1 MENTEEV
8 YLRSSNRTRTIES
21 LQQVIH
27 GLFPLDKQG
36 QFFVPH
42 ICVRLVLII
51 LPYWSTGTTNAT
63 RNKRDENLYPNT
75 SACQRLNT
83 LMEEFAKG
91 VICTSRTKVL
101 ILTTASGCGFDES
114 YVGASGSEDF
124 EVHRWQSY

>member
-1 MENTEEV
+1 MENTQEV
-8 YLRSSNRTRTIES
+8 YLRSSNRTRTVES

-42 ICVRLVLII
+42 ICVRLVPTSHPFRSFVLN
-51 LPYWSTGTTNAT
+51 TAA

-83 LMEEFAKG
+83 LMEEFARG
-91 VICTSRTKVL
+91 MDHRLRTELLVL
-101 ILTTASGCGFDES
+101 IPWDRQLPRF
-114 YVGASGSEDF
+114 
-124 EVHRWQSY
+124 R

>member
-1 MENTEEV
+1 MLTGRRFLPSRLAWVEREFRLHFLPDVMENTEEV

-42 ICVRLVLII
+42 ICVRLVLLI
-51 LPYWSTGTTNAT
+51 LSYRSIGLTSAT

-83 LMEEFAKG
+83 LMDEFAKG
-91 VICTSRTKVL
+91 MS
-101 ILTTASGCGFDES
+101 
-114 YVGASGSEDF
+114 
-124 EVHRWQSY
+124 

>member
-1 MENTEEV
+1 MEKTEEV

-36 QFFVPH
+36 QLFVPH
-42 ICVRLVLII
+42 ICVRLVSPIH
-51 LPYWSTGTTNAT
+51 PYRSAVLNTAI

-83 LMEEFAKG
+83 LMEEFARG
-91 VICTSRTKVL
+91 VVQPPESCDIFSDAVITSR
-101 ILTTASGCGFDES
+101 CGFDES
-114 YVGASGSEDF
+114 YIGASGSRDF
-124 EVHRWQSY
+124 KVYWW

>member
-1 MENTEEV
+1 MENNEAV

-42 ICVRLVLII
+42 ICVRLVLVVRSSQFAE
-51 LPYWSTGTTNAT
+51 LKRTP

-91 VICTSRTKVL
+91 LVS
-101 ILTTASGCGFDES
+101 
-114 YVGASGSEDF
+114 
-124 EVHRWQSY
+124 

>member
-1 MENTEEV
+1 MSSLFSHFAWLEREFRLRFLPDVMENTEEV

-27 GLFPLDKQG
+27 GLFPLNKQG

-42 ICVRLVLII
+42 ICVRFVLVVRCRSAGLTCVI
-51 LPYWSTGTTNAT
+51 

-91 VICTSRTKVL
+91 GVSVV
-101 ILTTASGCGFDES
+101 E
-114 YVGASGSEDF
+114 E
-124 EVHRWQSY
+124 

>member
-1 MENTEEV
+1 MLTGRRLLLSSFAWVERKFRLHFLPDVMENTEEV

-42 ICVRLVLII
+42 ICVRSVLLIFSHRSVG
-51 LPYWSTGTTNAT
+51 LTSAT

-83 LMEEFAKG
+83 LMDEFAKG
-91 VICTSRTKVL
+91 MSRGVVIRMFW
-101 ILTTASGCGFDES
+101 I
-114 YVGASGSEDF
+114 
-124 EVHRWQSY
+124 

>member
-21 LQQVIH
+21 LQQVVH

-36 QFFVPH
+36 NFFVPH
-42 ICVRLVLII
+42 ICVRLVSVI
-51 LPYWSTGTTNAT
+51 LPYWFVGVTRAT

-91 VICTSRTKVL
+91 VEQRSGTKVL
-101 ILTTASGCGFDES
+101 VLTPHG
-114 YVGASGSEDF
+114 Y
-124 EVHRWQSY
+124 